1 MPSPAASL
9 DLQQRAR
16 LFEHLAAMEQAGV
29 PIAQA
34 LTSLTLETRHAARLQ
49 RLRQHVSS
57 GRDLATSGQLS
68 GVFTPLEVTLLK
80 AAQDA
85 GNLAHMQAQLAQR
98 YAAQHRQAQ
107 ALKSRLLLPAGVLL
121 LALVVKPLPNLVA
134 GTLSLSGYL
143 AAVLLPLVA
152 LFAAWLVLRS
162 AWRRWHLRRAQRPGL
177 LDDVTL
183 ALPLL
188 GRLQGWAELRNF
200 CDSLGLL
207 LEAGVPVLDA
217 LPRACDTLGNA
228 RLRREFARAATH
240 VAAGLSL
247 ARAFEALSFPGKPM
261 LIALLSSAE
270 AIGRPGHALLRFA
283 QLQGEQLAAS
293 QQALA
298 VWLPRLAY
306 LAVAIW
312 MAYGL
317 LTSGGFFT
325 QLPAELAGR

>member
-1 MPSPAASL
+1 MAIAALL
-9 DLQQRAR
+9 DLHQRAR

-29 PIAQA
+29 PITQA
-34 LTSLTLETRHAARLQ
+34 LASLTLGARHAARLQ
-49 RLRQHVSS
+49 RLRQHVNS

-98 YAAQHRQAQ
+98 YAAQHRQMQ

-121 LALVVKPLPNLVA
+121 LALLVKPLPELVG
-134 GTLSLSGYL
+134 GTLSLPGYL
-143 AAVLLPLVA
+143 VSVLLPLVT
-152 LFAAWLVLRS
+152 LFAAWLMLRG
-162 AWRRWHLRRAQRPGL
+162 AWRRWQLRRARQAGW
-177 LDDVTL
+177 LDDLLL

-188 GRLQGWAELRNF
+188 GRLQGRAELRNF

-217 LPRACDTLGNA
+217 LPRACDALGNA
-228 RLRREFARAATH
+228 RLRREFASAAAH
-240 VAAGLSL
+240 VAAGQSL
-247 ARAFEALSFPGKPM
+247 ARAFGGLSFTGRPM
-261 LIALLSSAE
+261 LIALLNSAE
-270 AIGRPGHALLRFA
+270 AIGRPGQALLRFA
-283 QLQGEQLAAS
+283 QSQGEQLAAS
-293 QQALA
+293 QQAMA
-298 VWLPRLAY
+298 TWLPRLAY
-306 LAVAIW
+306 LAVAAW

-317 LTSGGFFT
+317 LTGGGFFT